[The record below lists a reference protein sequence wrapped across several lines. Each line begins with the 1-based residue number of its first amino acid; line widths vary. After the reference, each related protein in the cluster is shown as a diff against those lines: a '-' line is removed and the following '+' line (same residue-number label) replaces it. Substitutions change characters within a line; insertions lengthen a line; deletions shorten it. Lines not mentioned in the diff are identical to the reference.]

1 MSLGDKTK
9 LNIYQAGG
17 LEVRCWVVRL
27 GDEQLGLGAGVD
39 GGEHVTDL
47 MCRYYNNSASLLINL
62 IWI

>member
-1 MSLGDKTK
+1 MTTIRLVGNKEHQREEDKTK
-9 LNIYQAGG
+9 LNIHQAGG

-47 MCRYYNNSASLLINL
+47 MCR
-62 IWI
+62 

>member
-9 LNIYQAGG
+9 LNIHQAGG

-39 GGEHVTDL
+39 GGEHVTYL
-47 MCRYYNNSASLLINL
+47 MCR
-62 IWI
+62 

>member
-47 MCRYYNNSASLLINL
+47 MCRYYNNSAITVLINL
-62 IWI
+62 I

>member
-27 GDEQLGLGAGVD
+27 GDEQLGLGARVD

-47 MCRYYNNSASLLINL
+47 ISRYYNNSATTVLINL
-62 IWI
+62 I